1 MGRLQYNQ
9 VGHHLQDGPN
19 SLTIKSK
26 NMIIEKYTLQQ
37 YLIALIRVFTKRK
50 NYTGLAL
57 LVIAGSVTG
66 APVTNPAIITN
77 SYAYAAKAGTVA
89 STVSK
94 ATIEAAFQP
103 PKKKRETVKPLL
115 AFLQHCRNAWGYGA
129 GTFEYQHSGQFTCY
143 LAGIDGSV
151 GELWRIPVLEMS
163 NSNASAEKLSN
174 FRRYQF
180 SIGEFFLIPRR
191 YQFQIE
197 EFFLIPSRYQ
207 FLIEEFFLIPWWYQ
221 FQIEDF
227 F

>member
-9 VGHHLQDGPN
+9 VGHHLQDGPY

-50 NYTGLAL
+50 NFTGLAL

-66 APVTNPAIITN
+66 APVTNPANITN
-77 SYAYAAKAGTVA
+77 SYAYATKAGTVA

-94 ATIEAAFQP
+94 ATVKAAVQP
-103 PKKKRETVKPLL
+103 PKKKKEIVKPLL
-115 AFLQHCRNAWGYGA
+115 AFLQHCRNAWGYDA
-129 GTFEYQHSGQFTCY
+129 GTFEYQHSGQFTCS
-143 LAGIDGSV
+143 LAGIDRSV

-197 EFFLIPSRYQ
+197 EFFLIPWWYQ
-207 FLIEEFFLIPWWYQ
+207 FLIEDFFLIPPLLTPVRAP
-221 FQIEDF
+221 
-227 F
+227 

>member
-1 MGRLQYNQ
+1 
-9 VGHHLQDGPN
+9 
-19 SLTIKSK
+19 
-26 NMIIEKYTLQQ
+26 MIIEKYTLQQ

-50 NYTGLAL
+50 NFTGLAL
-57 LVIAGSVTG
+57 LAIAGSVTG

-129 GTFEYQHSGQFTCY
+129 GTFEYQHSGLFTCY
-143 LAGIDGSV
+143 LAGIDGSF
-151 GELWRIPVLEMS
+151 GKLWHIPVLEMS
-163 NSNASAEKLSN
+163 DYTASSKAKKLSN

-180 SIGEFFLIPRR
+180 SIEEFFLIPSRYQFQFEEFFLIPRR
-191 YQFQIE
+191 YQFQIQD
-197 EFFLIPSRYQ
+197 FFLIPPLLTPVRA
-207 FLIEEFFLIPWWYQ
+207 P
-221 FQIEDF
+221 
-227 F
+227 